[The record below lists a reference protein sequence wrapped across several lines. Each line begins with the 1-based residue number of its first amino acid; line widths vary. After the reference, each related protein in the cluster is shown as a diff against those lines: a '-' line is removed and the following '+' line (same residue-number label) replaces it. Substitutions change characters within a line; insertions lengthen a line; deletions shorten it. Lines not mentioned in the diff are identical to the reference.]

1 MLHVS
6 VKIRSRELTYAF
18 RPVKDFSALL
28 CAGGGTGF
36 FSFEADIFG
45 ILCAYSFEV
54 HMPAL

>member
-1 MLHVS
+1 
-6 VKIRSRELTYAF
+6 
-18 RPVKDFSALL
+18 VKDFSALL